1 MWSTQVFE
9 NQTEVKCI
17 DKQTQV
23 NTTEVENRPTPIRN
37 NIIQYISNEKY
48 IYPKNEETV
57 VFEPEP
63 EPEPVLD
70 RPEDKNTI
78 DELPFLVTDDI
89 LKEQRLISEEIAN
102 CNRNRFIAKQAFTYY
117 WNTNVDLVSI
127 Q

>member
-23 NTTEVENRPTPIRN
+23 NTTELENRPTPIRN

-57 VFEPEP
+57 DFEPEP

-89 LKEQRLISEEIAN
+89 LKEHISVFNELN
-102 CNRNRFIAKQAFTYY
+102 LFI
-117 WNTNVDLVSI
+117 
-127 Q
+127 